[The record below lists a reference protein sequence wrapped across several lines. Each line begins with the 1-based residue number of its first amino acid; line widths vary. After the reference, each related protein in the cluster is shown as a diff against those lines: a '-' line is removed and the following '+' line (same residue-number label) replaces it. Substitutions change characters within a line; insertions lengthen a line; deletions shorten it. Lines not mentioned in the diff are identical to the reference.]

1 MSFATGFH
9 VLLVGGAEAERAE
22 LRRLIGEASVQVDAV
37 HEAADA
43 PAALAGLA
51 ETTPSLVFFDT
62 DAAGADMA
70 AFAKSLCQ
78 HESCS
83 EAGLVAVS
91 ADAMIEKVKL
101 ARSVGARGYLLKP
114 LNADKLDKCLASAVE
129 SLFWSR
135 LGT

>member
-9 VLLVGGAEAERAE
+9 VLLVGGAEADRAE
-22 LRRLIGEASVQVDAV
+22 IRRLIGEGSVQVDAV

-43 PAALAGLA
+43 SSALAGLDT
-51 ETTPSLVFFDT
+51 TTPSLVFFDT
-62 DAAGADMA
+62 DDQGADLG
-70 AFAKSLCQ
+70 AFARKLLQ

-91 ADAMIEKVKL
+91 ADALIEKVKA
-101 ARSVGARGYLLKP
+101 ARSHGARGYLLKP
-114 LNADKLDKCLASAVE
+114 INADKLDKCLASAVE
-129 SLFWSR
+129 SLFWSK